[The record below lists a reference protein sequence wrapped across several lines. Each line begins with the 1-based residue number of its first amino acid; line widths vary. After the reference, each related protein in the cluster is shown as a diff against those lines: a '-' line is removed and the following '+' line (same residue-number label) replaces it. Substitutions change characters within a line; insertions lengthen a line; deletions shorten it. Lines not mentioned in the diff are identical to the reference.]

1 MPIAS
6 LDRRVIALS
15 GEDDP
20 REFLAGLITNSLS
33 GPINFA
39 ALLTPQ
45 GKIIADFF
53 IIDEGERLLID
64 VAEKFADG
72 LIKRLKMYKLRSK
85 LNMSDTDINVYA
97 AWNGE
102 GDEGYADPRDARL
115 GRRVYAPALES
126 TASADDY
133 NAHRLCLGIPDST
146 WDFETAQVFPADA
159 NMDLLN
165 GVNFK
170 KGCFVGQEVVSR
182 MHRKTN
188 VRKRM
193 RAVMGP
199 RDDDT
204 SFDTLWQG
212 EIRVGEHLSHFEDRG
227 IAIIRMDKVDAAAP
241 ITDTSGSSFTLGE
254 WPYGD

>member
-20 REFLAGLITNSLS
+20 REFLSGLITNSLS
-33 GPINFA
+33 GLISFA

-53 IIDEGERLLID
+53 VIDEGERLLID
-64 VAEKFADG
+64 VAEKFAPY

-85 LNMSDTDINVYA
+85 LDISDTGINVYA
-97 AWNGE
+97 AWDGE
-102 GDEGYADPRDARL
+102 GDEGFADPRDTRL
-115 GRRVYAPALES
+115 GRRIYTPALES

-133 NAHRLCLGIPDST
+133 NTHRLGLGIPDSI

-165 GVNFK
+165 GVNYK

-182 MHRKTN
+182 MHRKTS

-193 RAVMGP
+193 RALTGP
-199 RDDDT
+199 RGGAP
-204 SFDTLWQG
+204 FDTLWQG
-212 EIRVGEHLSHFEDRG
+212 ETRVGEHLSHFG
-227 IAIIRMDKVDAAAP
+227 NAGMAIIRMDKVDAAAP
-241 ITDTSGSSFTLGE
+241 ITDTSGGSFTLGD